1 MSEPSAPVDARPHVD
16 ETALDAAVSRYR
28 RAERAAS
35 WALALVAVGA
45 FLAAVAA
52 FSLWRGAAVALVLA
66 VALRAPVLR
75 RSGATR
81 LRTDASPE
89 AVIEAFAS
97 ATPPVLA
104 FQWGVADEVRPAS
117 GDSGTAYEHPSLLGL
132 RTYSLAVE
140 TESDAPVDASAP
152 TDSSASIDASAPAGA
167 SAADGDRAARF
178 LIEGALDGR
187 PWGAYAVA
195 VREAGEGSPGR
206 TVVDVELR
214 SRRRFGLRSV
224 PQALVAERYYADVM
238 GAQGYETVAR
248 EVSLTV

>member
-1 MSEPSAPVDARPHVD
+1 MPEPSDTVDSRPLVD
-16 ETALDAAVSRYR
+16 EAALDAAVAGYR
-28 RAERAAS
+28 RGERTAS
-35 WALALVAVGA
+35 WTLALLVVGA

-52 FSLWRGAAVALVLA
+52 FSLLRGAAVALVLA
-66 VALRAPVLR
+66 VALRAPILR

-89 AVIEAFAS
+89 TVIEAFAS
-97 ATPPVLA
+97 ARPPVLA

-117 GDSGTAYEHPSLLGL
+117 GDSGAVYEYPSLLGL

-140 TESDAPVDASAP
+140 TERDPPV
-152 TDSSASIDASAPAGA
+152 DASAPAGA
-167 SAADGDRAARF
+167 SAVDGDTAARF
-178 LIEGALDGR
+178 LIEGTLDGR

-195 VREAGEGSPGR
+195 VREAPDGAPGR
-206 TVVDVELR
+206 TVVDVELL

-224 PQALVAERYYADVM
+224 PQALVAERYYADVT
-238 GAQGYETVAR
+238 GAQGYETVDR